1 MKQIIL
7 SQLFLCMILV
17 LHAQQVVIHPDLI
30 AQQGRNTAYK
40 MFWAERYNNTLE
52 NIKDHRSGTLGS
64 MAAVEQIQQK
74 IFKSLTLVEQGLKDG
89 KTVWYIARKI
99 PRIFSLYEE
108 AAKLAVKKPYLLTMV
123 SREAELCYQRMLKL
137 TQYLQ
142 EALLTSDESVL
153 MDPVTRAKLVHQVY
167 EEVRV
172 MEALGQHLVFTL
184 QAHTLQDAIQQVIPY
199 KDYIQMDRAII
210 EGILRQ
216 WKY

>member
-1 MKQIIL
+1 MKKI
-7 SQLFLCMILV
+7 FLLPFFVCAVTV
-17 LHAQQVVIHPDLI
+17 LPAQQVVIHPDLI

-40 MFWAERYNNTLE
+40 LFWSERYNSTLQSIRE
-52 NIKDHRSGTLGS
+52 HRSSTLGS
-64 MAAVEQIQQK
+64 MTAVEQIQQK
-74 IFKSLTLVEQGLKDG
+74 IFKSLTQVEQGLQDG
-89 KTVWYIARKI
+89 KTIWYISKRI
-99 PRIFSLYEE
+99 PHIFSLFEE
-108 AAKLAVKKPYLLTMV
+108 AAVLAAKKPFLLPMV
-123 SREAELCYQRMLKL
+123 SKEAELCYQRIGNL

-142 EALLTSDESVL
+142 EVLLTADETVL
-153 MDPVTRAKLVHQVY
+153 MDPAARAKFVHQMY

-184 QAHTLQDAIQQVIPY
+184 QAHTLQDAIQQVVPY

>member
-1 MKQIIL
+1 MKQIIFSL
-7 SQLFLCMILV
+7 LLLCMIQV

-30 AQQGRNTAYK
+30 SQQGRNTAYK
-40 MFWAERYNNTLE
+40 LFWAARYNKTLE
-52 NIKDHRSGTLGS
+52 HIKDHRSSTLGS

-89 KTVWYIARKI
+89 RTVWYTARKI

-123 SREAELCYQRMLKL
+123 SREAELCYQRLLNL

-184 QAHTLQDAIQQVIPY
+184 QAHTLQNAIQQVIPY

>member
-7 SQLFLCMILV
+7 SQLFLCIINV

-52 NIKDHRSGTLGS
+52 QIKDHRSGILSS

-74 IFKSLTLVEQGLKDG
+74 IFKNLTMVEQGLKDG

-108 AAKLAVKKPYLLTMV
+108 AAKLAAKKPYLLTMV
-123 SREAELCYQRMLKL
+123 SKEAELCYQRMLKL

-142 EALLTSDESVL
+142 ESLLSSDESVL

-184 QAHTLQDAIQQVIPY
+184 QAQTLQDAIQQVIPY